1 MRLHKTSRE
10 LLYRSLFRSVYSNGA
25 NMSVQAI
32 TKLNNP
38 SAIWCFLFRQKT
50 KTFSVERQILSL
62 MRENMFYLN
71 GTYRVKN
78 RSF

>member
-10 LLYRSLFRSVYSNGA
+10 LLYRFLFRSVYSNGA

-38 SAIWCFLFRQKT
+38 SAICW
-50 KTFSVERQILSL
+50 I
-62 MRENMFYLN
+62 
-71 GTYRVKN
+71 
-78 RSF
+78 

>member
-38 SAIWCFLFRQKT
+38 SAICWIKKKKHNFRT
-50 KTFSVERQILSL
+50 IYFH
-62 MRENMFYLN
+62 
-71 GTYRVKN
+71 
-78 RSF
+78 